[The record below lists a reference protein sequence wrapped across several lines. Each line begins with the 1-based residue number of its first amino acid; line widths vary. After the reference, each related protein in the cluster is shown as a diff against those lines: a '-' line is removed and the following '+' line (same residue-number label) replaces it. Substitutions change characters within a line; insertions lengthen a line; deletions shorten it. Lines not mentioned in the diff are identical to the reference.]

1 MSFLGR
7 GKLMTVAVPIRGF
20 IVQPTYRIEAGRPVV
35 HLWGKLETGEP
46 FLVRDDRLQP
56 YFYIR
61 AADQSR
67 AEQLGIR
74 RFQLSDRSTLDGE
87 TVLRIEVPT
96 PPDTPPVRE
105 RLHKGGIRTY
115 EADVRFAI
123 RYLIDHGIRG
133 SLSICGESEASS
145 GGYRM
150 FQNPDLEA
158 ADWSPELSVLSLDI
172 ETDPQARQI
181 LSVGLFGCGAAEV
194 LLLTPRGYTVPH
206 GAVAAASE
214 ADLLRLLCRRI
225 RELDPDV
232 LTGWNVADF
241 DFAVLVRR
249 ADELGVGLEMGR
261 SPGHPRLRPG
271 RSFREASQVLIPGR
285 LVLDGLQLLRSAFI
299 RMERHSLDYVAKE
312 VLGTGKTITG
322 RDKAGE
328 ILRSFESDRE
338 RLVEYN
344 LADARLVIDI
354 LEALD
359 LVELA
364 VERSRLTGL
373 PPDRVASSVAAFDFL
388 YLMELGRRKI
398 VAPSVRSGDEALQAT
413 AGGLVMEPAPGLY
426 DNVLVLDFKSL
437 YPSLIRTF
445 QIDPLG
451 YVANPR
457 ADENLIVAPN
467 GAAFSRKPGIL
478 TLLLDEL
485 FPRRERAKQQGNEVE
500 SYAIKILMNSFFGV
514 LGTPVCRF
522 YNPAVANAITS
533 SGREMLLWSRDRL
546 QEWGYRVLYG
556 DTDSLFMEVGLS
568 DSRAAVA
575 LGHELVDRLNS
586 ALGQHV
592 LENWQVE
599 SRLEVE
605 LERLYRRLFLP
616 PVRHGSTGARKRYAG
631 LVDKEGGSEVVFTG
645 LEAVRRDWTDLARQ
659 AQRELYRRLF
669 ANEPVEDY
677 LLRLAEDLRE
687 GRIDDLLV
695 YRKGLRKDLDS
706 YTSTTPPHVAAARKL
721 SGPPGRLISYVVTVN
736 GPEPEA
742 ELHSPIDYRHYLD
755 KQLQPVAEPVL
766 EQLGLEFAKVV
777 GEDRQLDLF

>member
-1 MSFLGR
+1 MDRDTL
-7 GKLMTVAVPIRGF
+7 VAVADRIRGF
-20 IVQPTYRIEAGRPVV
+20 ILQPTYRIEAGRAVV
-35 HLWGKLETGEP
+35 HLWGKLETGDP
-46 FLVRDDRLQP
+46 FLVRDDRLEP

-74 RFQLSDRSTLDGE
+74 RLLASDRSTLEGE
-87 TVLRIEVPT
+87 PVVRIEVPT
-96 PPDTPPVRE
+96 PPDTPSVRE
-105 RLHKGGIRTY
+105 RLHKGGVRTY

-133 SLSICGESEASS
+133 SLSISGESDTTQ
-145 GGYRM
+145 GGCRV
-150 FQNPDLEA
+150 FQNPDLNPA
-158 ADWSPELSVLSLDI
+158 GWSPKLSVLSLDI

-194 LLLTPRGYTVPH
+194 LLLTPQGYSVPN
-206 GAVAAASE
+206 GAIAAASE
-214 ADLLRLLCRRI
+214 ADLLRRLCRRI
-225 RELDPDV
+225 AELDPDV

-249 ADELGVGLEMGR
+249 AEELGVGLEMGR
-261 SPGHPRLRPG
+261 SPGSPRVRPG

-285 LVLDGLQLLRSAFI
+285 LVLDGLQLLRGAFI

-312 VLGTGKTITG
+312 VLGKGKTISG
-322 RDKAGE
+322 HDKAGE
-328 ILRSFESDRE
+328 ILRSFESDRD

-344 LADARLVIDI
+344 LTDARLVIEI
-354 LEALD
+354 LEDLE

-373 PPDRVASSVAAFDFL
+373 PPDRVSSSVAAFDFL
-388 YLMELGRRKI
+388 YLMELGKRRV
-398 VAPSVRSGDEALQAT
+398 VAPSVRSGEEAVQAT
-413 AGGLVMEPAPGLY
+413 GGGLVMEPEPGLY
-426 DNVLVLDFKSL
+426 ENVLILDFNSL

-457 ADENLIVAPN
+457 PDEDLIVAPN
-467 GAAFSRKPGIL
+467 GAAFSREPGIL
-478 TLLLDEL
+478 TLLLDHL
-485 FPRRERAKQQGNEVE
+485 LPRREQAKREGNEVE

-514 LGTPVCRF
+514 LGTPICRF

-546 QEWGYRVLYG
+546 QEWGHRVLYG
-556 DTDSLFMEVGLS
+556 DTDSLFVEVGLG
-568 DSRAAVA
+568 DAEAALA
-575 LGHELVDRLNS
+575 LGHDLVDRLNRGL
-586 ALGQHV
+586 AEHV
-592 LENWQVE
+592 RQNWKVE

-616 PVRHGSTGARKRYAG
+616 PVRHGSAGARKRYAG
-631 LVDKEGGSEVVFTG
+631 LVDKDGGSEVVFTG

-669 ANEPVEDY
+669 LNEPVEEY
-677 LLRLAEDLRE
+677 LLRLAEDLKQ

-706 YTSTTPPHVAAARKL
+706 YTATTPPHVAAARKL
-721 SGPPGRLISYVVTVN
+721 SEPPGRLISYVITVN
-736 GPEPEA
+736 GPEPLA
-742 ELHSPIDYRHYLD
+742 ELHSPIDYRHYLE
-755 KQLQPVAEPVL
+755 KQLQPVAEPIL
-766 EQLGLEFAKVV
+766 AQLGLEFAKVV